1 MTGSAHRLGKAIAVG
16 LAQAG
21 FQIAIHYN
29 GSSQAAQETQ
39 TELWRI
45 CPGHFVLKADLSD
58 VNACRELV
66 AAASRHH
73 GRLDLLV
80 HSASPWHE
88 GPIEAVTPGE
98 WDDVFA
104 VGPRAGFFLA
114 QAAFP
119 HLRENRGAIVL
130 ISDVAATQAWPA
142 HVPHAVAKA
151 AVNALVRNLAASMG
165 PWVRVN
171 GVAPGIVLPPPDMPD
186 TQVERLVAR
195 TPLATLVRV
204 EDVVGAVTSLV
215 SNRSI
220 TGQILAVDAGRGI
233 V

>member
-16 LAQAG
+16 LAEAG

-39 TELWRI
+39 TELLRI

-58 VNACRELV
+58 VNAGRELV

-130 ISDVAATQAWPA
+130 ISDVAATQAWPS

-151 AVNALVRNLAASMG
+151 AFKLK
-165 PWVRVN
+165 
-171 GVAPGIVLPPPDMPD
+171 GVARDSQQPVAFIDDRTVGLGEEVAGYKLVEIGVESVTLLDPD
-186 TQVERLVAR
+186 
-195 TPLATLVRV
+195 
-204 EDVVGAVTSLV
+204 
-215 SNRSI
+215 
-220 TGQILAVDAGRGI
+220 GQRHEVKLYGGE
-233 V
+233 